1 MKYLLLS
8 LSFLLAPTLYAQW
21 TIESVPNQ
29 KLVNGSYV
37 SNPDGILTEATTA
50 SIDALLQNLED
61 STTVQVAVVAVK
73 SIGDA
78 DIFTFAQDLFSYWGI
93 GQKDNDNGLLI
104 LLVEDTHTI
113 RFHTGYGLES
123 VLTDARCKHIQQ
135 EYMVPLFKEGDYN
148 GGMLAGVGTV
158 VKVINDPAYAD
169 EVTAEETSNGMM
181 NDYAGTVAILC
192 FFVVPILAI
201 TFGIKLFNKSF
212 SDSKSPA
219 HTDYPE
225 MRVTRLAWALEF
237 LAAPAIIVA
246 AIGLSGTDQPFVFA
260 LLLLY
265 LYSLVTL
272 IYRQWRM
279 KRVMQRL
286 VKDADYH
293 GVVEFLRSNQ
303 VYWLFMGLLYPLPFL
318 PYFFYHLAR
327 KRRYRNHPRTCS
339 SCQGNMVK
347 LDEQADDAYL
357 SKAQQIEENIRSVDY
372 DVWQCAGCQDTEVWN
387 YPNRS
392 SRYKKCSYCDSQTSF
407 FISRKTLRAASYSS
421 SGQGEEIY
429 GCVHCGKRK
438 RKTYSIAKLEH
449 SSSSS
454 SSSSGS
460 GSSSSS
466 GGGSWGGGSSG
477 GGGASSSW

>member
-37 SNPDGILTEATTA
+37 SNPDGILTEATTT
-50 SIDALLQNLED
+50 SLDALLKGLED
-61 STTVQVAVVAVK
+61 STTVQVAIVAVK

-78 DIFTFAQDLFSYWGI
+78 DIFTFAQDLFTYWGI

-113 RFHTGYGLES
+113 RFHTGNGLEGAM
-123 VLTDARCKHIQQ
+123 TDARCKRIQQ

-148 GGMLAGVGTV
+148 GGMLAGVETV
-158 VKVINDPAYAD
+158 IKVISDPAYAD
-169 EVTAEETSNGMM
+169 EVTAAETSNSMG
-181 NDYAGTVAILC
+181 DYAGTVAFLC
-192 FFVVPILAI
+192 FFVFPIVAI
-201 TFGIKLFNKSF
+201 TFGVKLVNKSF
-212 SDSKSPA
+212 SDSKSPT

-225 MRVTRLAWALEF
+225 MRVTKLAWALEF
-237 LAAPAIIVA
+237 LVVPAIIVA
-246 AIGLSGTDQPFVFA
+246 VIGVSGTDQPFIVA
-260 LLLLY
+260 ILGLY
-265 LYSLVTL
+265 LYFMITL
-272 IYRQWRM
+272 IHRQWRM
-279 KRVMQRL
+279 KRVMARL
-286 VKDADYH
+286 VKDGDYH
-293 GVVEFLRSNQ
+293 GVVTFLRSNQ
-303 VYWLFMGLLYPLPFL
+303 VYWLFMGLIYPLPFL

-327 KRRYRNHPRTCS
+327 KRRYRNHPRTCT

-347 LDEQADDAYL
+347 LDEKADDAHL

-372 DVWQCAGCQDTEVWN
+372 DVWQCASCQDTEVWN

-392 SRYKKCSYCDSQTSF
+392 SRYKECSYCGSQTSYL
-407 FISRKTLRAASYSS
+407 ISRKTVRAATYSS

-429 GCVHCGKRK
+429 GCVHCAKRK
-438 RKTYSIAKLEH
+438 RSTYSIAKLEH

-454 SSSSGS
+454 SSS

-466 GGGSWGGGSSG
+466 SGGSWGGGSSG